1 MVLSLKDVKFWKEKA
16 VTISWQENGKQINYN
31 IYSTTYIILLSGWRD
46 ATLFMFIFVFYFTF
60 SCFIPTEQ
68 NWITRIDENNYKE
81 N

>member
-1 MVLSLKDVKFWKEKA
+1 M
-16 VTISWQENGKQINYN
+16 TISWQENGKQINYN

-68 NWITRIDENNYKE
+68 N
-81 N
+81 